1 MSTEGATIRL
11 ATPTDVDDVD
21 GLMALESRYYVDNL
35 DPSRRAEGFISVLH
49 SRDWF
54 EDTIADGGLHVA
66 IIDDAVAGFI
76 GMTAPPRQA
85 PGLPAVVSA
94 MVSLAATVEFN
105 GALIAEQRYAIRGPV
120 CIAEHARGQG
130 IYSAFNAVT
139 AKAYQDRFDLACCS
153 CPPKTP
159 ARCTPRP
166 RSWGPPRWRISR
178 PMATT
183 TTSWR
188 FPSARSERTP
198 KEIR

>member
-94 MVSLAATVEFN
+94 MVNQPRRDRRVQWRADRRAALCHPGTGVHRRTRTRTRH
-105 GALIAEQRYAIRGPV
+105 LLRVQRRHRKGLPGP
-120 CIAEHARGQG
+120 
-130 IYSAFNAVT
+130 
-139 AKAYQDRFDLACCS
+139 L
-153 CPPKTP
+153 
-159 ARCTPRP
+159 RP
-166 RSWGPPRWRISR
+166 RMLFVSAENPRSLH
-178 PMATT
+178 TT
-183 TTSWR
+183 TTKLGATPLADFQADGHNYHFLA
-188 FPSARSERTP
+188 FPFRSE
-198 KEIR
+198 